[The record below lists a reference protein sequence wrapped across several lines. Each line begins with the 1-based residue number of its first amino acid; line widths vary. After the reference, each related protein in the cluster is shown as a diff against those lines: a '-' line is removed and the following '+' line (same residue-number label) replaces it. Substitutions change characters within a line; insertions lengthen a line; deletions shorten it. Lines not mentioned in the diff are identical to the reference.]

1 MMNTISR
8 RVVLVGLVAVTI
20 GGSGFA
26 FAEDKPTEIRIG
38 ISGAGEGGKPKLG
51 YSFVPTA
58 HIRGLLE
65 QEFAKD
71 GIKVVW
77 NFFPGAGPAT
87 NEAFANKKVDFGW
100 HGDLPMI
107 VGRST
112 GLKHKVILAA
122 GRFGP
127 LYVTVPSG
135 SSAKSLADL
144 KGKTFAIFKG
154 TNAQLV
160 FGRLV
165 RKYGLT
171 ENDFRV
177 ISQDTFSQRTAL
189 ATGDIAGAIVSP
201 WSLESRGVAKRL
213 LEIRNDK
220 TLNAPLSFWVGEEF
234 EKKYPNIVQRVVT
247 TLVKQAQW
255 SSEESNRDAQYKLWA
270 QTGIPYLDWKRD
282 WDGYDLKERHS
293 PLLDEN
299 YISAIKRSVAEA
311 KQFKLIRRDV
321 TVDDWIEPKYLNNA
335 LAELKL
341 QNYWP
346 QLDAQG
352 NRK

>member
-1 MMNTISR
+1 MKQLSR
-8 RVVLVGLVAVTI
+8 RVILIGIATLTI
-20 GGSGFA
+20 GFSLPGLA
-26 FAEDKPTEIRIG
+26 ADNPKEIRIG
-38 ISGAGEGGKPKLG
+38 ISGAGEGGKPRLG
-51 YSFVPTA
+51 HSFVPTA
-58 HIRGLLE
+58 QLRGVLE
-65 QEFAKD
+65 QEFQKD

-112 GLKHKVILAA
+112 GLKHKVLFAA

-127 LYVTVPSG
+127 VYVTVPSG
-135 SSAKSLADL
+135 SNAKTFTDL
-144 KGKTFAIFKG
+144 KGQTFSIFKG

-171 ENDFRV
+171 ESDFRV
-177 ISQDTFSQRTAL
+177 ISQDGFSQRTSL
-189 ATGDIAGAIVSP
+189 ATGDIGAAIISP
-201 WSLESRGVAKRL
+201 WSLEARGVAKRL
-213 LEIRNDK
+213 VEIRDDK

-234 EKKYPNIVQRVVT
+234 EQKYPHIVQRVVS
-247 TLVKQAQW
+247 TLIKQAQW
-255 SSEESNRDAQYKLWA
+255 NSEESNRDAQYRLWA
-270 QTGIPYLDWKRD
+270 QSGVPYLDWKRD

-293 PLLDEN
+293 PLLDE
-299 YISAIKRSVAEA
+299 YYVSSIKRSVAEA
-311 KQFKLIRRDV
+311 KEYKLIRRDV

-335 LAELKL
+335 LRELSL

-346 QLDAQG
+346 QLNAQG